1 MESVLKLKPE
11 KAGELVKVLRRAL
24 EIARLIRECK
34 RELNGLLTGLSGAYV
49 DPGPSGAL
57 TRGKVD
63 VLPTG
68 RNFYAVDPTAIPTP
82 AAWRVGVETAEKLI
96 QHYLKHHGR
105 YPETVGQV
113 LWSIDGYKADGEQLA
128 QVLYLLGTKPIWAP
142 DGSVRGVEVV
152 PLEELGRPR
161 IDVVVRIS
169 GILRDTLPNYIS
181 LIDDAVS
188 KVVALDEPLEL
199 NFVRKHYLERLER
212 LRELGA
218 GGEEEAR
225 CRIWC
230 SPPGTYGTG
239 VNYAVEASAWR
250 SEEDLAK
257 VWVQWSCYMYTRD
270 SFGKPSPEAFVMSL
284 KTVDLITRNHI
295 SDEHDLLN
303 CCCYFSYHGG
313 FYNTVKSLTGE
324 EVEVV
329 VVDTRDVSATDI
341 RAMSDEIERVVRAK
355 LLNPAWIEAMK
366 KHGYRGAS
374 EFSRKILHLYGW
386 SATTRMV
393 ADWVFNEVAKT
404 YVLDDEMRRWF
415 EENNV
420 WALEEITRR
429 LIEAAERGLWKPPE
443 DLLRRLREAYA
454 ELEGILEETLTG
466 ESEIQG
472 GTIRLVSPD
481 EVERWRRKLAE
492 VERAWEEL
500 R

>member
-1 MESVLKLKPE
+1 LEGVLELKPE
-11 KAGELVKVLRRAL
+11 KAGELAEALRRAL
-24 EIARLIRECK
+24 EIAKRIRECK
-34 RELNGLLTGLSGAYV
+34 REVDGLLAGLSGTYV
-49 DPGPSGAL
+49 KPGPSGAL

-68 RNFYAVDPTAIPTP
+68 RNFYAVDPMALPTP
-82 AAWRVGVETAEKLI
+82 AAWKVGVETAEKLI
-96 QHYLKHHGR
+96 RHYLEHHRR

-128 QVLYLLGTKPIWAP
+128 QVLYLLGARPLWAP
-142 DGSVRGVEVV
+142 DGSVKGVEPI

-169 GILRDTLPNYIS
+169 GILRDTLPNYIY
-181 LIDDAVS
+181 LIDEAVS
-188 KVVALDEPLEL
+188 KVVALDEPPEL
-199 NFVRKHYLERLER
+199 NFVRKHYLERLEK

-225 CRIWC
+225 CRVWC

-250 SEEDLAK
+250 TEEDLAK

-270 SFGKPSPEAFVMSL
+270 SLGKPSPEALIMSL
-284 KTVDLITRNHI
+284 KTVDLITRNHV

-313 FYNTVKSLTGE
+313 FYNTVKGLSGRD
-324 EVEVV
+324 VEVV
-329 VVDTRDVSATDI
+329 VVDTRDISSTGV

-355 LLNPAWIEAMK
+355 LLNPAWIEAMR

-386 SATTRMV
+386 SATTKMV
-393 ADWVFNEVAKT
+393 ADWIFDRIAET
-404 YVLDDEMRRWF
+404 YVLDEEMRKWF

-429 LIEAAERGLWKPPE
+429 LIEAAERGLWRPSGE
-443 DLLRRLREAYA
+443 LLKRLKEAYA
-454 ELEGILEETLTG
+454 EVEGVLEETLTG
-466 ESEIQG
+466 GGEIQG
-472 GTIRLVSPD
+472 GVIRPISPG
-481 EVERWRRKLAE
+481 EVERWKAKLAK
-492 VERAWEEL
+492 VEEAWEEL